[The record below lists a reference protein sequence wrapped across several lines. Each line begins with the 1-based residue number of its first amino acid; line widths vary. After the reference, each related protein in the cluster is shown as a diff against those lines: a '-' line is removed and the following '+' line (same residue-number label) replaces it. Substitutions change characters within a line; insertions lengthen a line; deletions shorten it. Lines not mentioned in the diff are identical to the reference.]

1 MKAWNKLSLLLLF
14 RGEKGNDEQ
23 DYLPSKHYAFFF
35 KNENSLRK
43 KIMAYNDERTF
54 ILGLGV
60 PLSGVKVQDGL
71 VTKKILH

>member
-1 MKAWNKLSLLLLF
+1 MMNKTIFHPNIMLSFSRMKIVQ
-14 RGEKGNDEQ
+14 E
-23 DYLPSKHYAFFF
+23 
-35 KNENSLRK
+35 K

-54 ILGLGV
+54 ILGLSV